1 MVEQTKQE
9 MIDRYPMPYFSFS
22 QLNSYLQCPETYR
35 LTYLTDERIRR
46 GNKYTELGSILHSV
60 FERQGKNLA
69 IDSEPFSKGEA
80 IKMFNKNF
88 MALKDKDKT
97 RVYFED
103 KDDFVKLYQKGI
115 KAINNYYEMYENEK
129 PIFVER
135 QFKKSIAEGL
145 PPARSYV
152 DRIDGDPQDPSSWVI
167 TDYKTGGSPKS
178 KQYLRDDFQLALYS
192 CQLYTEFG
200 AYPKAVQFVHP
211 VPQKT
216 QTAIHQGEGF
226 YKFTGQ
232 RTPVVEFNVADTII
246 FIRDT
251 IADIVRAIDE
261 NDFPLVVD

>member
-1 MVEQTKQE
+1 
-9 MIDRYPMPYFSFS
+9 
-22 QLNSYLQCPETYR
+22 
-35 LTYLTDERIRR
+35 
-46 GNKYTELGSILHSV
+46 
-60 FERQGKNLA
+60 LA

-232 RTPVVEFNVADTII
+232 RTPAVEFNVADTII

-251 IADIVRAIDE
+251 IADIVRAVDE
-261 NDFPLVVD
+261 NDFPLIVDSWGCKNCFFFQDGTCKPFDKREKGWGNI